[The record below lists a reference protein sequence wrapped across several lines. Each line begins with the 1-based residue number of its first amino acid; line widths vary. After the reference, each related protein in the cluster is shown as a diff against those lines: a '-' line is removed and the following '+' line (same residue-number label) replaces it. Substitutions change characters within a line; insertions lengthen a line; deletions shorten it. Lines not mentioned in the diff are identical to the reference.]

1 DNTLEGDDML
11 VGKRMSKAPVTVTS
25 QDSLATAQNKMRT
38 GRFRRL
44 PVVEDGKLLGII
56 TDRDIREHK
65 GFLEQTKVNAVMTT
79 EVVTVTPEITLEE
92 AAKVLLKHKIGGLPV
107 LEQGKLA
114 GIITTSDIVQAFL
127 DVMGAS
133 EEGAA
138 RIDLLLEDEDHN
150 LSGASKTIAMEG
162 GEILGVGTYRE
173 RWEENPVFYLRLRA
187 ADPDRIAGVL
197 GEKGYTVLGV
207 QQ

>member
-1 DNTLEGDDML
+1 ML

-44 PVVEDGKLLGII
+44 PVVEDGKLLGIV
-56 TDRDIREHK
+56 TDRDVREHK
-65 GFLEQTKVNAVMTT
+65 GFLKQTKVNAVMT
-79 EVVTVTPEITLEE
+79 EKVVTVTPEITLEE

-133 EEGAA
+133 EEGVA
-138 RIDLLLEDEDHN
+138 RIDLLLEGEGYD
-150 LSGASKTIAMEG
+150 LSGATKTIAMEG
-162 GEILGVGTYRE
+162 GEILGLGTYRE